1 MEATLHVQRRRFRIS
16 PLVAFRLVVALP
28 FLAAGLAKL
37 TGAAPMVG
45 LFDQIGLGP
54 GFRYL
59 TGALEV
65 GGAVL
70 LMTRGWPLGAALL
83 SGVASGAVITHLA
96 VIGGNPIPA
105 IVLLIASA
113 VLLTM
118 GIRQRLAARR
128 RRFA

>member
-28 FLAAGLAKL
+28 FLAAGLAK
-37 TGAAPMVG
+37 
-45 LFDQIGLGP
+45 
-54 GFRYL
+54 L